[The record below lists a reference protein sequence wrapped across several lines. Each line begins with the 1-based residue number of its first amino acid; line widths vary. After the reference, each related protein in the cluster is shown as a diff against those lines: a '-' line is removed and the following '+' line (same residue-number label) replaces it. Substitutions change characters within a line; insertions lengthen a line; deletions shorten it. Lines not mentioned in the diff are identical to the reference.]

1 MSESE
6 SVDRTRVA
14 AEAHAATVEEVIRQ
28 RLSAAVGGWRGSV
41 ETAIPTIA
49 FVIGWTVTQD
59 LRTSI
64 IASALMVVV
73 LGLIRV
79 VQRQT
84 LQYVVSAAFATA
96 ISAFFAARSGRA
108 EDAFLPGIIT
118 NAVYA
123 AGSLL
128 SVLAKWPMVGFLV
141 GAGDPRAK
149 EDPLRWR
156 RDPSLV
162 AVCGRL
168 TLVMTSMF
176 AARVAIMYPLYL
188 AGNVAAL
195 GTAKVL
201 LGWPLWVGALAVMG
215 AMLMRGSTPHTNP
228 S

>member
-96 ISAFFAARSGRA
+96 IAAFFAARSGRA

-168 TLVMTSMF
+168 TLVMTAMF